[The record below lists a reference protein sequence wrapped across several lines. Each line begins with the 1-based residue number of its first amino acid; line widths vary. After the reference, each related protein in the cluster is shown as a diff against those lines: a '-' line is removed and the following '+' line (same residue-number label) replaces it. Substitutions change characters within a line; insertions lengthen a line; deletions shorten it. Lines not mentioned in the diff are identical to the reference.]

1 MCKLGGQCAHHKT
14 TARGGYVED
23 PTTLAINLTYLGT
36 VGMAVLMFFGLG
48 IIVIITLVVAGV
60 GRLVSVI
67 LLAMVGIFP
76 KKETVT
82 VVHLPPAPDHVPAPA
97 GDDVDYS
104 SHPVASP
111 LEDLAYVPTGSTA
124 VVARPEPS
132 AVAAEPKKDL
142 LGDVRRRLSGASSAF
157 KDGGWKVGP
166 GKLPKPTHVKE
177 VVETQTAHH
186 PLLVAASK
194 EPPVLAKDWAD
205 AVAEADQRAAARA
218 KAEQPPAIKVTVRE
232 VGEPTPPASN
242 GEPPAPKAP
251 DAQAA
256 SGSGPSNSN
265 PESNK
270 SGPKKSGPNTS
281 KSGKSSSPIR
291 KGSLSGASRNS

>member
-1 MCKLGGQCAHHKT
+1 M
-14 TARGGYVED
+14 ED

-82 VVHLPPAPDHVPAPA
+82 IVHLPPAPEHVPAPA

-111 LEDLAYVPTGSTA
+111 LDDLAYVPTGSTA
-124 VVARPEPS
+124 GVAALPEPS
-132 AVAAEPKKDL
+132 AASAEPKKDL
-142 LGDVRRRLSGASSAF
+142 LGDVRRRLSGASSAL
-157 KDGGWKVGP
+157 KDGAWKVGP
-166 GKLPKPTHVKE
+166 RKLPKPTQVKE

-232 VGEPTPPASN
+232 VGEPTPPSSN

-251 DAQAA
+251 AGQAS
-256 SGSGPSNSN
+256 SGSGPSKSS

-270 SGPKKSGPNTS
+270 PGTKKSGPNTS

>member
-1 MCKLGGQCAHHKT
+1 
-14 TARGGYVED
+14 VED

-60 GRLVSVI
+60 GRLVSVV

-82 VVHLPPAPDHVPAPA
+82 IVHLPPAPEHVPAPA
-97 GDDVDYS
+97 SDDVDYS
-104 SHPVASP
+104 SHAVASP
-111 LEDLAYVPTGSTA
+111 LEDLAYVPTGPTPE
-124 VVARPEPS
+124 VAAAPEPS
-132 AVAAEPKKDL
+132 AVPAEPRKDL
-142 LGDVRRRLSGASSAF
+142 LGDVRRRLSGASSAL
-157 KDGGWKVGP
+157 KDGGWKASP
-166 GKLPKPTHVKE
+166 RKLPKPTQVKE
-177 VVETQTAHH
+177 AVETQAAHH

-205 AVAEADQRAAARA
+205 AVAEAEQRAAARA

-232 VGEPTPPASN
+232 VGEPTPPSSN

-251 DAQAA
+251 DA
-256 SGSGPSNSN
+256 
-265 PESNK
+265 
-270 SGPKKSGPNTS
+270 GPKKTGPNTS
-281 KSGKSSSPIR
+281 KNGKSSSPIR